1 MKLKEVKKPDG
12 KYEYQEPELYIK
24 TNEYLAKGFY
34 IGNKYY
40 EEITY
45 NDGKVKYFIL
55 KWKTLPLSSV
65 IINLE

>member
-55 KWKTLPLSSV
+55 K
-65 IINLE
+65 